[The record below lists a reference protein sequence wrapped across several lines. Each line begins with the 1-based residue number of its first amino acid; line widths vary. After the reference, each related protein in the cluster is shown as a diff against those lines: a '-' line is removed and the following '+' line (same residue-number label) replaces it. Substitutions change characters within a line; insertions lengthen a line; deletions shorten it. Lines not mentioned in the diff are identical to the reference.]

1 MNPPSGYYRNLLKD
15 TYPEVRIAFTHTPI
29 YGCSRVNSEAILKVL
44 DASEDSYAPFYSNG
58 LRNGTL
64 VTIVENSVER
74 IYRNNGELYFTT

>member
-1 MNPPSGYYRNLLKD
+1 MTPPSGYYRNLLKD

-29 YGCSRVNSEAILKVL
+29 YGCTRVNSESILKVL
-44 DASEDSYAPFYSNG
+44 DSSDDPYATFYSNG

-74 IYRNNGELYFTT
+74 VYRNNGELYFTT